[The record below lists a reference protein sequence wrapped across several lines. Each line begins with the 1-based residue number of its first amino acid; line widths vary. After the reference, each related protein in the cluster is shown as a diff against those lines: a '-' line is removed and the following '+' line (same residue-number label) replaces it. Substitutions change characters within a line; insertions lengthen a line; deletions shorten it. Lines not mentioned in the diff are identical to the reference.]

1 MRETDDTIEALG
13 IDLARKRAEAADIR
27 VFLTVDGQTDGFG
40 VWPQDTDLILK
51 GKADDGGGV
60 SGKTGAG
67 LDQMIGHITQI
78 LSSRIAL
85 TQSAVRLRHR
95 TAMEDAMGYITAAVA
110 LMDEEDDG
118 ALVAM
123 ELNTA
128 LHAMNSIIGRVGV
141 EDLLDEIFASFCL
154 GK

>member
-1 MRETDDTIEALG
+1 MKGFLLHSRDRVIEAFMWQNFNQIQILPTK
-13 IDLARKRAEAADIR
+13 KRRFRGKPPEEDHREKSELFKREQRVRER
-27 VFLTVDGQTDGFG
+27 VFYY
-40 VWPQDTDLILK
+40 
-51 GKADDGGGV
+51 DD
-60 SGKTGAG
+60 
-67 LDQMIGHITQI
+67 D
-78 LSSRIAL
+78 
-85 TQSAVRLRHR
+85 
-95 TAMEDAMGYITAAVA
+95 
-110 LMDEEDDG
+110 DDG